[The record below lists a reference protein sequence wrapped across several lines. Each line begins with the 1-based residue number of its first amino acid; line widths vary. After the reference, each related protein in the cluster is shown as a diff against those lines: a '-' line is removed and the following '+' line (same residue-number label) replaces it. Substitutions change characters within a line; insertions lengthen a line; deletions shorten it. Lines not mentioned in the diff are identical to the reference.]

1 MRPCRLMSSP
11 RVRPKSARPAVACFI
26 IVVAL
31 FLLPQLVNE
40 VASYCG
46 TELFPLPPPL
56 SVSLPQNKCSWRCH
70 NENVNEN
77 KSPLRSVIWQQP
89 EQQQQQ
95 VVPQNEDSCMWHTV
109 CCMLHTAE
117 PCSGDG
123 NGTKHSRTCLRSTTI
138 VHFNGL
144 SISLSI
150 TRISCHIE
158 CGWVVYDAVKLEL
171 IS

>member
-1 MRPCRLMSSP
+1 MCRRKMRPCRLMSSP

-40 VASYCG
+40 GASYCG
-46 TELFPLPPPL
+46 TEPLPP
-56 SVSLPQNKCSWRCH
+56 VSLPQNKCSWRCH
-70 NENVNEN
+70 NGNVNEN

-95 VVPQNEDSCMWHTV
+95 VVPQNEGSCMCHTA
-109 CCMLHTAE
+109 CCMLHAAHCTLHTAE
-117 PCSGDG
+117 PRSDG
-123 NGTKHSRTCLRSTTI
+123 NGTKHSRTCLRSATI

-150 TRISCHIE
+150 TRI
-158 CGWVVYDAVKLEL
+158 CGRARTH
-171 IS
+171 